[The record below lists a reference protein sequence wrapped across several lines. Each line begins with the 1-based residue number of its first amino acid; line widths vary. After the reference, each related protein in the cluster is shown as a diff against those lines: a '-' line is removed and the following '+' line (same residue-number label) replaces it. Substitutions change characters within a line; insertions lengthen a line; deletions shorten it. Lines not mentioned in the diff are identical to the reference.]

1 MFRNTASEPV
11 VPKIMCHS
19 NHLVCLTAII
29 KYDRCREYRRE
40 CCKQERH
47 FVYLGSEL
55 AKSTRNCRNE
65 YISLLA
71 WNCGQVRGKDNT
83 SNLICFFET
92 RRRFLLHVPEP
103 YIDKGANSVL
113 EVLPNRP
120 RSYNVT

>member
-55 AKSTRNCRNE
+55 AKSTRSAEMSIYHCWHGT
-65 YISLLA
+65 A
-71 WNCGQVRGKDNT
+71 DKCGGK
-83 SNLICFFET
+83 I
-92 RRRFLLHVPEP
+92 V
-103 YIDKGANSVL
+103 I
-113 EVLPNRP
+113 
-120 RSYNVT
+120 